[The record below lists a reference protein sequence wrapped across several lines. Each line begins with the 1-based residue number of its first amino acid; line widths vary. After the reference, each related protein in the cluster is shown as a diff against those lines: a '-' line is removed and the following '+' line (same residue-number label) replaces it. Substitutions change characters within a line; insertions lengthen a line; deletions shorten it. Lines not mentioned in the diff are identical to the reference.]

1 MVKIDVDFLTHPIG
15 SSLKQIDPDGNL
27 IEYLVKFVFFTPDV
41 VDEQYDQV
49 VNFVEKNHKT

>member
-15 SSLKQIDPDGNL
+15 SSLKQIDPNGNL
-27 IEYLVKFVFFTPDV
+27 IEYLVKFIFFTPDV

-49 VNFVEKNHKT
+49 VNFVD